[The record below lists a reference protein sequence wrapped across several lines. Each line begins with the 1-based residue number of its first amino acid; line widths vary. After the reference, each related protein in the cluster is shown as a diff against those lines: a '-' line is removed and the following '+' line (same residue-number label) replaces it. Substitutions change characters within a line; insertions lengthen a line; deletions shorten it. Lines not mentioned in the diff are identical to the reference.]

1 MSRRCNNAQVPS
13 STSDSSD
20 LDRLVSAVRD
30 SRKYARVV
38 PGLVS
43 TIGAAELAKGTPL
56 KEAIRATKNKLHQV
70 GGMYVG
76 AGAPPYARWLRQ
88 VHAASAI
95 EVPGVLREIMS
106 HHASTRERLPQL
118 DRFYTT
124 VFAGV
129 GPVQSVLDLACGLN
143 PLSIP
148 WMPLAPGAVYHAV
161 DIFADMMDFVCAV
174 LPVLG
179 ASGKAEAR
187 DVLHDCPTEPVD
199 VALLLKAI
207 PCLEQL
213 DKSAGARLVDTINAR
228 HIVVSFP
235 TRSVGGRNVG
245 MRATY
250 EARFNKLIEGRQ
262 WRVARF
268 ELGTELVFRLSM

>member
-1 MSRRCNNAQVPS
+1 VRS
-13 STSDSSD
+13 SIDD
-20 LDRLVSAVRD
+20 LDRLVSAVRG
-30 SRKYARVV
+30 SRKYAWVD
-38 PGLVS
+38 PGLVRV
-43 TIGAAELAKGTPL
+43 IGAAELAKRASL
-56 KEAIRATKNKLHQV
+56 KEAIRATKSKLHQV

-76 AGAPPYARWLRQ
+76 EGVPPYARWLER
-88 VHAASAI
+88 VRVATAA
-95 EVPGVLREIMS
+95 ELPTVLREIMS

-124 VFAGV
+124 VFAGL
-129 GPVQSVLDLACGLN
+129 GPVRSVLDLACGLN

-174 LPVLG
+174 LPALG

-199 VALLLKAI
+199 IALLLKAI

-250 EARFNKLIEGRQ
+250 EARFNELIEGRP